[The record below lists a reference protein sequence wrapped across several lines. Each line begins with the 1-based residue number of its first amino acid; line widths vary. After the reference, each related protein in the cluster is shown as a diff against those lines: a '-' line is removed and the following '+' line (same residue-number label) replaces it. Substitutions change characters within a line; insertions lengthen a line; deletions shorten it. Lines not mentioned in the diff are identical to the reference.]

1 MKKFLEKL
9 IKKITKKNIKFAG
22 HMSIAILYLLFF
34 LTVLIST
41 IFGTSLI
48 LYLLLGD
55 YLYENLIII
64 LSLFISIPLCYF
76 IFILLVG
83 ILNIFE
89 KK

>member
-9 IKKITKKNIKFAG
+9 IKKITKKNLKYAG

-48 LYLLLGD
+48 LYFKLLRKIKINNTM
-55 YLYENLIII
+55 NLIFTFFLTASIT
-64 LSLFISIPLCYF
+64 SLES
-76 IFILLVG
+76 V
-83 ILNIFE
+83 N
-89 KK
+89 